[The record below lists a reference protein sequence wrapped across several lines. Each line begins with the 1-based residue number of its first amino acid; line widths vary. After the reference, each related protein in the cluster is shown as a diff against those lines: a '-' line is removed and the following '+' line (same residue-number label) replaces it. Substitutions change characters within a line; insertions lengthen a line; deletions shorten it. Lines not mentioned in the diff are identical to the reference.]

1 MTLVAVLALT
11 LLVGGCSALRLA
23 YGQGNW
29 LTYWWLDRHVSFDAN
44 QAPRVRA
51 AIDQWFDWHR
61 REGVADLATLLDQAA
76 GEVRGDITPAQACA
90 WWERLEQRRD
100 RYLQRLVVPM
110 AEVAATLT
118 PQQIVN
124 VRERFDKVNAD
135 WREEMID
142 GDARQ
147 RAQASV
153 ERVIERAERLYGRLD
168 RGQKD
173 WIADWMR
180 RSPWD
185 AQRWLDEREVDQRD
199 TIMLLGELSALTG
212 PGGQGGQNLSP
223 AQRQERV
230 RAWMRRV
237 VEPSSEVTKAQ
248 RDRVLE
254 NQCEFAAALQ
264 SRTTPAQRD
273 QAAQTLRGWAD
284 DLRSHQL
291 PNLPNGPNGP
301 AAPAVGLSAPAM
313 RP

>member
-1 MTLVAVLALT
+1 MALT
-11 LLVGGCSALRLA
+11 LLVSGCSALRLA

-29 LTYWWLDRHVSFDAN
+29 LTYWWLDRHVGFDSA

-61 REGVADLATLLDQAA
+61 REPMADLVMLMEQAA
-76 GEVRGDITPAQACA
+76 TEVRGDIAPAQACA
-90 WWERLEQRRD
+90 WWHRLEERRD
-100 RYLQRLVVPM
+100 RYLQRLAVPM

-118 PQQIVN
+118 PAQIVQ
-124 VRERFDKVNAD
+124 VRERFERVNAD

-142 GDARQ
+142 GDAKR
-147 RAQASV
+147 RAEASV
-153 ERVIERAERLYGRLD
+153 ERVVERAERLYGRLD
-168 RGQKD
+168 RSQRD

-185 AQRWLDEREVDQRD
+185 AQRWLDEREADQRD
-199 TIMLLGELSALTG
+199 TLVLLGELSALA
-212 PGGQGGQNLSP
+212 GQGGQNLSP
-223 AQRQERV
+223 AQRQDKV

-237 VEPSSEVTKAQ
+237 VEPSSEVSRAQ
-248 RDRVLE
+248 RDRVLD

-264 SRTTPAQRD
+264 SRTSAAQRE
-273 QAAQTLRGWAD
+273 QAARTLLGWAD

-291 PNLPNGPNGP
+291 PAQ
-301 AAPAVGLSAPAM
+301 AAGAALGLSAPAT

>member
-1 MTLVAVLALT
+1 VTLVAVLGLT

-29 LTYWWLDRHVSFDAN
+29 LSYWWLDRHVGFDAN

-61 REGVADLATLLDQAA
+61 REPMADLVGLIEQAA
-76 GEVRGDITPAQACA
+76 VEVRGDITPAQACA
-90 WWERLEQRRD
+90 WWDRLEQRRD

-118 PQQIVN
+118 PQQIAN

-135 WREEMID
+135 WREEMMID

-185 AQRWLDEREVDQRD
+185 AQRWLDEREIDQRD

-273 QAAQTLRGWAD
+273 HASQTLRGWAE

-291 PNLPNGPNGP
+291 PNLPGLPGG
-301 AAPAVGLSAPAM
+301 PAVGLSAPAT